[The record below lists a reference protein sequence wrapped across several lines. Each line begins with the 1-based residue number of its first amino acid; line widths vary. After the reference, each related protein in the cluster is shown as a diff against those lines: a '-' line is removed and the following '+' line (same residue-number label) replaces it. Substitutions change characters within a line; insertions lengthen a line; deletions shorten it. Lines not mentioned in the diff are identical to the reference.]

1 MNDEDFDLAL
11 RAELEP
17 SEHVVWKTQ
26 PNVDAVRTSLLSF
39 SVLWLSGLF
48 MLGADVLRTSSDDS
62 RILFG
67 LIVLLVIVAVA
78 GALELIFVPRRAG
91 RTVYVLTDKRVFSLC
106 VTRRFFKQQDA
117 NYRDKQVLRENKN
130 STAFFYMSNL
140 PSQLMFCILSYDVAN
155 VLLRS
160 FDAFIAIG
168 FLMTLLGWLQ
178 PWLQDMRLPLP
189 KFRDAPRTFY
199 SIGDLFVFLESFRLE
214 DIAEFIYRKGREK
227 TFNAFVISK
236 SSGCIR
242 MRAIP
247 DVKPVEL
254 ALAQVAKDD
263 QQRRI

>member
-1 MNDEDFDLAL
+1 MSEEEDFELAL

-17 SEHVVWKTQ
+17 REHVVWRTQ
-26 PNVDAVRTSLLSF
+26 PNVDAVRGSLLSF

-48 MLGADVLRTSSDDS
+48 MLGAGVMRTASDDS
-62 RILFG
+62 RVLTG
-67 LIVLLVIVAVA
+67 LIVLLVIVAFA
-78 GALELIFVPRRAG
+78 GTLELIFVPRRAG
-91 RTVYVLTDKRVFSLC
+91 RTIYVLTDRRVFSLC

-117 NYRDKQVLRENKN
+117 NYHDKQVLRVSKN
-130 STAFFYMSNL
+130 STAFFYLSNL
-140 PSQLMFCILSYDVAN
+140 PSQIMFCILAYDVAIA
-155 VLLRS
+155 LLRS

-168 FLMTLLGWLQ
+168 FAMTLLGWLQ

-189 KFRDAPRTFY
+189 KYRDAPRTFY
-199 SIGDLFVFLESFRLE
+199 SIGDLFVFLESFPLE
-214 DIAEFIYRKGREK
+214 EIAEFIYRKGREN

-254 ALAQVAKDD
+254 ALAQVPKS
-263 QQRRI
+263 